1 MTPSERWNTDDDDEL
16 RSPLSKRKKIA
27 ADRSGSSKLK
37 EMLIAETDGD
47 EEDESQTRD
56 SQPGTPR
63 RNSVEDDGEGYD
75 MAGRSRGDVAERRM
89 EQALRQ
95 REEEER
101 NRFNERCRA
110 MRPETRRYFRRAEA
124 DAGPSRRSGSSGES
138 SN

>member
-1 MTPSERWNTDDDDEL
+1 MSIIPNQTMSSPSQRFLMLDDHE
-16 RSPLSKRKKIA
+16 
-27 ADRSGSSKLK
+27 
-37 EMLIAETDGD
+37 
-47 EEDESQTRD
+47 
-56 SQPGTPR
+56 
-63 RNSVEDDGEGYD
+63 DGEGYD

-89 EQALRQ
+89 ERALRQ